1 MATADSS
8 PSRPTPPASA
18 AGGHAHGHAP
28 APAVEVSIEPTQ
40 GWHVSHFFYSF
51 DRDRLAAMPEAERRA
66 GSEAFTAALANEGES
81 AVRRLQTW
89 IVPGHKAD
97 FAVMLMDPSPVQ

>member
-51 DRDRLAAMPEAERRA
+51 DRDRLAAMPEADRRA
-66 GSEAFTAALANEGES
+66 GSEAFTAAVANEGDA

-89 IVPGHKAD
+89 IVPGPMTT
-97 FAVMLMDPSPVQ
+97 VWRGQR